1 MPAIQKSAPLSGC
14 RFVLFLIKKL
24 LLLGSTDGAG
34 AGTGAALYTEV
45 GIDLEL
51 AITLGDSANGTFC
64 CASATCDASIS
75 DFVSHFIYLLLGL

>member
-1 MPAIQKSAPLSGC
+1 ML
-14 RFVLFLIKKL
+14 LFKKL

-34 AGTGAALYTEV
+34 TGTSAALYAHI

-64 CASATCDASIS
+64 CASAACDASIS

>member
-1 MPAIQKSAPLSGC
+1 LL
-14 RFVLFLIKKL
+14 LFKKL

-64 CASATCDASIS
+64 CASAACDASIS
-75 DFVSHFIYLLLGL
+75 DFESHFEYLLEYCAVCLLYCVQYKNASA